1 MAPEAPGN
9 LIVVDSRFQDQEL
22 RGYVESVEY
31 APEQREP
38 IEASRGWFYVR
49 WNERPTEADYVS
61 LGGGVVYVNKKELPS
76 GYKVSPKS
84 PITLDALGDGRY
96 SYSYPALGE
105 GLMFVVILP
114 EGYTLTDSRPV
125 PKSAKILKKKRLAVY
140 WKPDGKYGASVKI
153 VWQIKRFDGDLK
165 SEGDRI
171 NADTEKS
178 ENVPDNQGVRVDEPA
193 RREGPPLHM
202 TVPSWFAKAGLASAG
217 VAFLFLIVLVM
228 MAMFGRD
235 VPSSARVLVDIATA
249 IAIAC
254 AFTFIGG
261 TAQAE
266 GKLPFFKSQEPIR
279 FATTGGIAVFVI
291 ALAVL
296 LWCYR

>member
-22 RGYVESVEY
+22 TGYAERVEY
-31 APEQREP
+31 APEQRER
-38 IEASRGWFYVR
+38 IEGAGGWFYVL
-49 WNERPTEADYVS
+49 WNEEPKEADYVP

-76 GYKVSPKS
+76 GYKISPKS
-84 PITLDALGDGRY
+84 PIKPDALGDGRY

-105 GLMFVVILP
+105 GLMFVLILP
-114 EGYTLTDSRPV
+114 EGCTLTDSRPV

-140 WKPDGKYGASVKI
+140 WKPDGKYGAQVRI
-153 VWQIKRFDGDLK
+153 MWQIRRFDGDLR
-165 SEGDRI
+165 SERNRI
-171 NADTEKS
+171 NAES
-178 ENVPDNQGVRVDEPA
+178 ENVPDNQGVIVGKP
-193 RREGPPLHM
+193 RRTEDTPSHIA
-202 TVPSWFAKAGLASAG
+202 VPSWFAKAGFASAG

-266 GKLPFFKSQEPIR
+266 GKLPFFKSQEPIK

-291 ALAVL
+291 ALGVL